1 MSTKRILVIEDA
13 QTLAAFIHTRLLVNG
28 AAFIVE
34 KADASG
40 NGHGRLPG
48 GAYDLVLANLDGET
62 AQAASLLSSSP
73 EAQEDAHP
81 ILLSPGGVDGRAEFM
96 PQPQGDTS
104 GLNQGIVFDGV
115 RVLSVLV
122 ADIERSTPLT
132 RSLGPQ
138 GMLEFL
144 KEFYMEMIRA
154 VGRSG
159 CTKQYSGDQ
168 VLALFEDPME
178 AVRCAIRMQEAFSSL
193 CVRWQRRSPV
203 SAGLGVGIATGM
215 VAGDAYQF
223 RHVLAGAPVIVA
235 ARLSTLSKGDGGI
248 LVDDATNNA
257 LRGLIPTV
265 RQAKPRPIKGFD
277 SPLQLYRVVA
287 FESSGLERLAA
298 VPASVGVV

>member
-1 MSTKRILVIEDA
+1 MPTKRILVIEDA
-13 QTLAAFIHTRLLVNG
+13 QTLAAFIHARLLVNG
-28 AAFIVE
+28 GAFIVE
-34 KADASG
+34 RAGAGG
-40 NGHGRLPG
+40 NGHGRVPG

-62 AQAASLLSSSP
+62 VRASSLLFP
-73 EAQEDAHP
+73 GKGLQEDAHP
-81 ILLSPGGVDGRAEFM
+81 ILVSPEGAGEGGSFVPE
-96 PQPQGDTS
+96 PQGDTS
-104 GLNQGIVFDGV
+104 GVNRELVFDGV

-168 VLALFEDPME
+168 VLALFEEATE
-178 AVRCAIRMQEAFSSL
+178 AVRCAVRMQEAFANF
-193 CVRWQRRSPV
+193 CARWRRRTPVRP
-203 SAGLGVGIATGM
+203 GLGVGVATGM
-215 VAGDAYQF
+215 VAGDAHQF

-235 ARLSTLSKGDGGI
+235 ARLSALSKGDGGI
-248 LVDDATNNA
+248 LIDEATNSA
-257 LRGLIPTV
+257 VRGLIPTV

-277 SPLQLYRVVA
+277 APLQLYKVVA
-287 FESSGLERLAA
+287 HDLSGLERVTQIPAPVNAA
-298 VPASVGVV
+298 